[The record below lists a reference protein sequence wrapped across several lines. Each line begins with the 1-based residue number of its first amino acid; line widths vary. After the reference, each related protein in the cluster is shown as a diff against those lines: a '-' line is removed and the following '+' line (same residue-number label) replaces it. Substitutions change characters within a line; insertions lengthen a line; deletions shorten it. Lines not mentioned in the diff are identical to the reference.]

1 MSLANAE
8 ACPATLAVVSPLAAG
23 QDVLQLGQQMRHV
36 DMLGTEEEARP
47 FALRYRVGQLIHVHW
62 RLARR
67 QRLDL
72 NESHGHL

>member
-1 MSLANAE
+1 
-8 ACPATLAVVSPLAAG
+8 
-23 QDVLQLGQQMRHV
+23 
-36 DMLGTEEEARP
+36 
-47 FALRYRVGQLIHVHW
+47 VGQLIHVHW